1 MRIYAYFLLIYSYTK
16 NGQIAIINS
25 LKEKENIAKRRMGKE
40 RSGYLVKNANN
51 MAKIRGKRP
60 GVWYILKKD
69 KWLYIFLLPFL
80 IYFLIFKYIP
90 MLGTI
95 MAFQDFKFST
105 GFFGSEWVGLEHF
118 RRLFSGNNFGMILK
132 NTLFLNVASVIF
144 GFPIPIILAIFL
156 NEVKCKWF
164 KKLTQSIMYLPHF
177 MSWVVLGGILIEL
190 FSPST
195 GVVNMVLNRVFH
207 LEPIYF
213 MGSNFWWPVIFVIS
227 GIWQGAGWGT
237 IVYLA
242 AITGIDPELYEAAS
256 IDGAGKMKQIRH
268 ITIPCLSSTI
278 VIMLILRMGSMMD
291 VGFEQVYVMMNPK
304 VREVSEVIST
314 YVYRVGIE
322 GAQYSYTTAIGLF
335 QSVISCILVFSTNTI
350 AKRISGSGLW

>member
-1 MRIYAYFLLIYSYTK
+1 MKNRNGTPRKSGKNQGVLYAM
-16 NGQIAIINS
+16 
-25 LKEKENIAKRRMGKE
+25 KR
-40 RSGYLVKNANN
+40 
-51 MAKIRGKRP
+51 
-60 GVWYILKKD
+60 D
-69 KWLYIFLLPFL
+69 KWLYIFLFPFL
-80 IYFLIFKYIP
+80 IYFVIFKYVP
-90 MLGTI
+90 MLGTV

-118 RRLFSGNNFGMILK
+118 RRLFTGNNFSMILR
-132 NTLFLNVASVIF
+132 NTLFLNIASVIF
-144 GFPIPIILAIFL
+144 GFPVPIILAIFL
-156 NEVKCKWF
+156 NEVRCRWF

-195 GVVNMVLNRVFH
+195 GVINMILNRVFH
-207 LEPIYF
+207 VEPIYF
-213 MGSNFWWPVIFVIS
+213 MGSNFWWPIIFVIS

-256 IDGAGKMKQIRH
+256 IDGAGKGKQILH
-268 ITIPCLSSTI
+268 ITLPCLSSTI

-291 VGFEQVYVMMNPK
+291 VGFEQVYVMMNAK

-335 QSVISCILVFSTNTI
+335 QSVVSCILVFTTNTI
-350 AKRISGSGLW
+350 ARKINGSGLW

>member
-1 MRIYAYFLLIYSYTK
+1 MK
-16 NGQIAIINS
+16 NRNS
-25 LKEKENIAKRRMGKE
+25 TWGEP
-40 RSGYLVKNANN
+40 VKNKGIWYAL
-51 MAKIRGKRP
+51 KR
-60 GVWYILKKD
+60 D
-69 KWLYIFLLPFL
+69 KWLYVFLFPFL
-80 IYFLIFKYIP
+80 IYFVIFKYVP
-90 MLGTI
+90 MLGTV

-105 GFFGSEWVGLEHF
+105 GFFKSEWVGLEHF
-118 RRLFSGNNFGMILK
+118 RRLFSGNNFSMILR
-132 NTLFLNVASVIF
+132 NTLFLNAASVVF
-144 GFPIPIILAIFL
+144 GFPVPIILAIFL
-156 NEVKCKWF
+156 NEVRCRWF

-195 GVVNMVLNRVFH
+195 GVINMILNRMFRI
-207 LEPIYF
+207 EPIYF
-213 MGSNFWWPVIFVIS
+213 MGSNFWWPIIFVIS

-256 IDGAGKMKQIRH
+256 IDGAGKLKQILH
-268 ITIPCLSSTI
+268 ITLPCLSSTI

-291 VGFEQVYVMMNPK
+291 VGFEQVYVMMNAK

-335 QSVISCILVFSTNTI
+335 QSVVSCILVFTTNTI
-350 AKRISGSGLW
+350 ARRINGSGLW